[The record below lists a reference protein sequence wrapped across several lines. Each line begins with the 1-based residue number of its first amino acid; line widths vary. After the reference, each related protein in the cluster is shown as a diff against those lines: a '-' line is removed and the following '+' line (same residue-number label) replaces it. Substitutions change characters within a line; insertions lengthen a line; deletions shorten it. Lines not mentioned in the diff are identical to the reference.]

1 MRAVTV
7 AQSPATADVKSV
19 IGRKDV
25 TTFRPL
31 LTFELVS
38 VGADAPQATKL
49 RINEAEL
56 SFKMEEHNRRLSR
69 LEKKKLNK
77 TAC

>member
-1 MRAVTV
+1 M
-7 AQSPATADVKSV
+7 
-19 IGRKDV
+19 
-25 TTFRPL
+25 

-77 TAC
+77 TAWR